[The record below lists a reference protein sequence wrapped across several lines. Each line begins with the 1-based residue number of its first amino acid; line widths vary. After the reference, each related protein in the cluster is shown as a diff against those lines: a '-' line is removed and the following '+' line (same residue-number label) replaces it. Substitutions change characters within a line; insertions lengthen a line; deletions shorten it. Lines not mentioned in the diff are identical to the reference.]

1 MEKLTYE
8 ILFPDF
14 KEALKNINEFTRSIR
29 EPLDLKEI
37 DFELYDLFNSFESLD
52 IENYLLDRIIYSLNF
67 KDLSNIIEDEGYWVA
82 MDDVNFNHKEIW
94 LSIYLDNN
102 NSVELS
108 KDKVLQCKKYFEDY
122 FNNGFKVNVELS

>member
-37 DFELYDLFNSFESLD
+37 DFELYDLFNSFESPD
-52 IENYLLDRIIYSLNF
+52 IENYLLDKIIYSLNF
-67 KDLSNIIEDEGYWVA
+67 KGLYNIIEDEGYCVD

-94 LSIYLDNN
+94 LSIYLDNA
-102 NSVELS
+102 SKLP

>member
-37 DFELYDLFNSFESLD
+37 DFELYDLFNSFESPD
-52 IENYLLDRIIYSLNF
+52 IENYLLDKIIYSLNF
-67 KDLSNIIEDEGYWVA
+67 KGLYNIIEDEGYWVA

-94 LSIYLDNN
+94 LSIYLDNA
-102 NSVELS
+102 SKLP

-122 FNNGFKVNVELS
+122 FNNGFKVNVELL

>member
-37 DFELYDLFNSFESLD
+37 DFELYDLFNSFESPD
-52 IENYLLDRIIYSLNF
+52 IENYLLDKIIYSLNF
-67 KDLSNIIEDEGYWVA
+67 KGLYNIIEDEGYQVA

-94 LSIYLDNN
+94 LSIYLDNA
-102 NSVELS
+102 SKLP

-122 FNNGFKVNVELS
+122 FNNGFKVNVELL

>member
-37 DFELYDLFNSFESLD
+37 DFELYDLFNSFESPD
-52 IENYLLDRIIYSLNF
+52 IENYLLDKIIYSLNF
-67 KDLSNIIEDEGYWVA
+67 KGLYNIIEDEGYWVA

-94 LSIYLDNN
+94 LSIYLDNA
-102 NSVELS
+102 SKLP

-122 FNNGFKVNVELS
+122 FNNNYTVNISFE

>member
-37 DFELYDLFNSFESLD
+37 DFELYDLFNSFESPD
-52 IENYLLDRIIYSLNF
+52 IENYLLDKIIYSLNF
-67 KDLSNIIEDEGYWVA
+67 KGLYNIIEDDGYWVA

-94 LSIYLDNN
+94 LSIYLDNA
-102 NSVELS
+102 SKLS

-122 FNNGFKVNVELS
+122 FNNRFKVNVELS